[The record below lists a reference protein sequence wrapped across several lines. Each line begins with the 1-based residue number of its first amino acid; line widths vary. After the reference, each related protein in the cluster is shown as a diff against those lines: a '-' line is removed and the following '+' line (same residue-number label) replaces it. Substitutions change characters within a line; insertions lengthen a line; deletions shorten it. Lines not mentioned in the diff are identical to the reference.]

1 MASGSFVGIKFCPEW
16 YCLILIKIRFNSN
29 NMLYPRENKEFR
41 RLMYVCRNCEH
52 SQIADNPCIYVN
64 KLTHEVDEL
73 TQIVADVV
81 HDPTLPRTEEHECP
95 KCGKREAVF
104 FQAQSRRAEEEM
116 RLYFVCAGC
125 HHLLMLKTRALDSF
139 LGQVVGGAVAGIV
152 LFNKDGLTVSRAL
165 DHSRGGGNVYSALL
179 ANIWET
185 FERHDELKEVVIG
198 CENGTVV
205 LTRVASML
213 LAVLGTKDAPL
224 GVLLVKLH
232 ALTIFFY

>member
-1 MASGSFVGIKFCPEW
+1 MRAKRGDILTHYARIGF
-16 YCLILIKIRFNSN
+16 LIDRN

-64 KLTHEVDEL
+64 RLTHEVDEL

-95 KCGKREAVF
+95 KCAKREA
-104 FQAQSRRAEEEM
+104 
-116 RLYFVCAGC
+116 
-125 HHLLMLKTRALDSF
+125 TRALDAF
-139 LGQVVGGAVAGIV
+139 LGEVVGGGVAGIV

-165 DHSRGGGNVYSALL
+165 DNSRGGGNVYSALL

-185 FERHDELKEVVIG
+185 FERHGVRDELKEVVIG

-205 LTRVASML
+205 LTRVAAML
-213 LAVLGTKDAPL
+213 LAVLGSEDAPL
-224 GVLLVKLH
+224 GVLLVKL
-232 ALTIFFY
+232 

>member
-1 MASGSFVGIKFCPEW
+1 MGSGSFVGIKFCPE
-16 YCLILIKIRFNSN
+16 CN

-64 KLTHEVDEL
+64 RLTHEVDEL

-95 KCGKREAVF
+95 KCAKREAVF

-116 RLYFVCAGC
+116 RLYF
-125 HHLLMLKTRALDSF
+125 TRALDAF
-139 LGQVVGGAVAGIV
+139 LGEVVGGGVAGIV

-165 DHSRGGGNVYSALL
+165 DNSRVGGNVYSALL

-185 FERHDELKEVVIG
+185 FERHGVRDELKEVVIG

-213 LAVLGTKDAPL
+213 LAVLGTEDAPL

-232 ALTIFFY
+232 ALVDQLKTPLSAIST